1 MTSTKSKPDIAKLLR
16 CGRKEQKAR
25 KSRDLAKFRE
35 LVDTD
40 FEYAEQLYF
49 LMGVALKAKAMQ
61 LHLEELRSQD

>member
-1 MTSTKSKPDIAKLLR
+1 MTSTNKRDIAKELR

-35 LVDTD
+35 LVETD

-49 LMGVALKAKAMQ
+49 LMGVTLKAKAIQ
-61 LHLEELRSQD
+61 LHLEELRSKD

>member
-1 MTSTKSKPDIAKLLR
+1 MDKPDVTTLLR
-16 CGRKEQKAR
+16 RGRKEQKAR

-61 LHLEELRSQD
+61 LHLEKLRSQD

>member
-1 MTSTKSKPDIAKLLR
+1 MTSTNKRDIAKELR

-35 LVDTD
+35 LVETD

-49 LMGVALKAKAMQ
+49 LMGVALKAKAMR
-61 LHLEELRSQD
+61 LHLEELRSKD

>member
-1 MTSTKSKPDIAKLLR
+1 MTSTNKRDIAKELR

-35 LVDTD
+35 LVETD

-49 LMGVALKAKAMQ
+49 MMGVTLKAKAIQ
-61 LHLEELRSQD
+61 LHLEELRSKD

>member
-1 MTSTKSKPDIAKLLR
+1 MTSTNKRDIAKELR

-49 LMGVALKAKAMQ
+49 LMGIALKAKAMR
-61 LHLEELRSQD
+61 LHLEELRSKD

>member
-1 MTSTKSKPDIAKLLR
+1 MTSTNKRDIAKELR

-49 LMGVALKAKAMQ
+49 LMGVALKAKAMR
-61 LHLEELRSQD
+61 LHLEELRSKD

>member
-1 MTSTKSKPDIAKLLR
+1 MTSMNKRDIAKELR

-49 LMGVALKAKAMQ
+49 LMGIALKAKAMR

>member
-1 MTSTKSKPDIAKLLR
+1 MTSTNKRDIAKELR

-35 LVDTD
+35 LVNTD

-61 LHLEELRSQD
+61 LHLEELRSKD